1 MNWQEQLITIYLYVC
16 KHYEKDLW
24 VYCQR
29 MSNHADLSFS
39 DEEVITLY
47 LFGIIDKHKE
57 IKQIYKYA
65 DRHLR
70 DWFPKLPSYVAFI
83 QRLNKVADVF
93 APLLEVI
100 QVEQE
105 TIRANQGDT
114 HVLLTDSF
122 PVALAKQGHRF
133 KACVAKELANSGYCS
148 TKRLYYYGVRVHV
161 VARKQ
166 TGTLPSPEFIGVT
179 AANCHDGKVFD
190 QIRPELNNEEL
201 YGDKA
206 YERPDAKRVEDEQN
220 LIVRTPVKKKKGQKY
235 LDANEQWLSTAVSQV
250 RQPIETLFGWIEEKT
265 GIESA
270 GKVRSYSGLMVHVF
284 GRFAAAMFFWNKLRI
299 SS

>member
-1 MNWQEQLITIYLYVC
+1 MNWQDQLITIYLYIC
-16 KHYEKDLW
+16 KHYEKELW

-47 LFGIIDKHKE
+47 LFGIIDKKRE
-57 IKQIYKYA
+57 IKSIYEYA

-70 DWFPKLPSYVAFI
+70 DWFPLLPSYVAFV

-100 QVEQE
+100 QLEQE
-105 TIRANQGDT
+105 EVRAKQGDAQA
-114 HVLLTDSF
+114 LLIDSF

-148 TKRLYYYGVRVHV
+148 TKKLFFYGVRVHV
-161 VARKQ
+161 IARRQ
-166 TGTLPSPEFIGVT
+166 AGTLPSPEFIGVT
-179 AANCHDGKVFD
+179 EASHNDGKVFD
-190 QIRPELNNEEL
+190 QIRPELHNEEL

-206 YERPDAKRVEDEQN
+206 YKRPDATTVEHEQN
-220 LIVRTPVKKKKGQKY
+220 LKVLTPVKKKKGQKH
-235 LDANEQWLSTAVSQV
+235 LKADEQWLSTAVSRV

-265 GIESA
+265 GIECAS
-270 GKVRSYSGLMVHVF
+270 KVRSYQGLLVHVF
-284 GRFAAAMFFWNKLRI
+284 GRFAAAMFFWNKLRV